1 MNNLHDD
8 EQDRLHY
15 NRGERYVKNI
25 ENLYKSVIKQISQ
38 LPFLEKVDKNKPFKI
53 SDYPIL
59 KKSLDRLFLELAK
72 NISFQISSNS
82 QTEWR
87 FAEKKMVDLA
97 KRYSNNPK
105 YRTENLEAL
114 NAFLNRKDGGLN
126 LSDRVWNYTKQFK
139 NEIELGLDLG
149 IGEGKSAAQIA
160 RELKSYL
167 KDPDTLFR
175 RVRDKH
181 GNLHL
186 SKNAENYHPGQG
198 VYRSSYKNAERLA
211 RTETNMAY
219 HEAVF
224 EKYQQFDFVIGI
236 EVRLSNNPNHCPFC
250 AAMAGKYPKD
260 FKFTGW
266 HPNCRCTTIPIL
278 KPLEETEVEPKAV
291 TELHKPFEEWI
302 EKNKDKIQTAPK
314 QPYFIQNNK
323 RYVDRVLAK
332 EDVLGGKLERL
343 FKPRTREMYISF
355 EPFSPIVREE
365 FSKLKDKYQKRKLFN
380 EILNDNNFKT
390 IHIDEKTKR
399 KTTLHPQSKEP
410 DSANWGRTQI
420 MAKSLNNVDKDVIF
434 LPEYKDKPSADA
446 LIEFKGKYT
455 IADFKYFT
463 TTKSSNIAN
472 ELRKTFKNI
481 PTIVMQFDKIDT
493 GILKATIEE
502 LKRKESLGNMI
513 IINKYGK
520 IKELEIVDLKTNKYE
535 KMLKGFF

>member
-25 ENLYKSVIKQISQ
+25 ENLYKSVINQISQ

-53 SDYPIL
+53 SDYPTL

-87 FAEKKMVDLA
+87 FAEKKMLNLA
-97 KRYSNNPK
+97 KKYSNNPK

-167 KDPDTLFR
+167 KAPDALFR

-219 HEAVF
+219 HEAIF

-291 TELHKPFEEWI
+291 AELHKPFEEWI
-302 EKNKDKIQTAPK
+302 EKNKNKIQTVPQ
-314 QPYFIQNNK
+314 QPYFIQNNR
-323 RYVDRVLAK
+323 RYVDKILKSNYDILYKNTIFTQNLAEVKKKIHFPSMDIEKINAINIYTGNYYRDINRYLRGQTHTIDENIGLTQEYYRELVSVINSGLDNLPKYKGKVYRTTTFSDEVLEKYKNAFESGKPYTEKAFFSTSYTKDILDHPSYAGNVKFEIISKKGVNIEDIAMMKIEREVLFKTGTRFRVIGFEQENQIIK
-332 EDVLGGKLERL
+332 IKLE
-343 FKPRTREMYISF
+343 
-355 EPFSPIVREE
+355 
-365 FSKLKDKYQKRKLFN
+365 
-380 EILNDNNFKT
+380 
-390 IHIDEKTKR
+390 
-399 KTTLHPQSKEP
+399 
-410 DSANWGRTQI
+410 
-420 MAKSLNNVDKDVIF
+420 
-434 LPEYKDKPSADA
+434 EYD
-446 LIEFKGKYT
+446 
-455 IADFKYFT
+455 
-463 TTKSSNIAN
+463 
-472 ELRKTFKNI
+472 
-481 PTIVMQFDKIDT
+481 
-493 GILKATIEE
+493 
-502 LKRKESLGNMI
+502 
-513 IINKYGK
+513 
-520 IKELEIVDLKTNKYE
+520 
-535 KMLKGFF
+535 

>member
-25 ENLYKSVIKQISQ
+25 ENLYKSVINQISQ

-53 SDYPIL
+53 SDYPTL

-97 KRYSNNPK
+97 KRHSNNPK

-167 KDPDTLFR
+167 KDPDALFR

-219 HEAVF
+219 HEAIF

-278 KPLEETEVEPKAV
+278 KPLEETEIEPKAV

-302 EKNKDKIQTAPK
+302 EKNKNKIQTTPK
-314 QPYFIQNNK
+314 QPYFIQNNR
-323 RYVDRVLAK
+323 RYVDKVLKGNYEILHKNSIFEGNLAQIKNKVNLPNIDIEKINAINIYTGNYYRDINRYLRGQTHTIDENIGLTKDYYKTLVETINGGLDDLPKYKGTAYRATTLSK
-332 EDVLGGKLERL
+332 EVLGQYKSAFESGKPYTEKAFFSTSYDKEILKHSYYEGNVEFFITSKRGVNIEKISKAENEKEVL
-343 FKPRTREMYISF
+343 FKAGT
-355 EPFSPIVREE
+355 
-365 FSKLKDKYQKRKLFN
+365 K
-380 EILNDNNFKT
+380 FKVLD
-390 IHIDEKTKR
+390 I
-399 KTTLHPQSKEP
+399 TT
-410 DSANWGRTQI
+410 
-420 MAKSLNNVDKDVIF
+420 F
-434 LPEYKDKPSADA
+434 LGDYKIT
-446 LIEFKGKYT
+446 L
-455 IADFKYFT
+455 
-463 TTKSSNIAN
+463 
-472 ELRKTFKNI
+472 
-481 PTIVMQFDKIDT
+481 
-493 GILKATIEE
+493 EE
-502 LKRKESLGNMI
+502 L
-513 IINKYGK
+513 
-520 IKELEIVDLKTNKYE
+520 
-535 KMLKGFF
+535 

>member
-8 EQDRLHY
+8 ERDRLHY

-25 ENLYKSVIKQISQ
+25 EKLYNSVINQISQ

-53 SDYPIL
+53 SDYPTL

-167 KDPDTLFR
+167 KDPNTLFR

-198 VYRSSYKNAERLA
+198 VYRSSYKNAERLT

-219 HEAVF
+219 HEAIF

-302 EKNKDKIQTAPK
+302 EKNKNKIQTTPK
-314 QPYFIQNNK
+314 QPYFIQNNR
-323 RYVDRVLAK
+323 RYVDRVLEIGKVKEILSSPREHQFKTLFTSENGGKVLEHLLLRKGKDYQSILTSAK
-332 EDVLGGKLERL
+332 EFAKQGK
-343 FKPRTREMYISF
+343 IA
-355 EPFSPIVREE
+355 
-365 FSKLKDKYQKRKLFN
+365 
-380 EILNDNNFKT
+380 EILPELNQRELKEFRKIVFPNYHLNKNPDLRIDGIYHDIKEVESLKKIQRNANKAYMQGAIAIIQYDGKDLVANVMEQQVKRIFGSNN
-390 IHIDEKTKR
+390 IDEKGVHNYPLNLIYF
-399 KTTLHPQSKEP
+399 LH
-410 DSANWGRTQI
+410 
-420 MAKSLNNVDKDVIF
+420 
-434 LPEYKDKPSADA
+434 
-446 LIEFKGKYT
+446 KGKLY
-455 IADFKYFT
+455 KY
-463 TTKSSNIAN
+463 N
-472 ELRKTFKNI
+472 R
-481 PTIVMQFDKIDT
+481 D
-493 GILKATIEE
+493 
-502 LKRKESLGNMI
+502 
-513 IINKYGK
+513 
-520 IKELEIVDLKTNKYE
+520 
-535 KMLKGFF
+535 

>member
-25 ENLYKSVIKQISQ
+25 ENLYKSVINQISQ

-53 SDYPIL
+53 SDYPTL

-97 KRYSNNPK
+97 KKYSNNPK

-114 NAFLNRKDGGLN
+114 NAFLNRKDKGLN

-167 KDPDTLFR
+167 KDPDKLFH

-181 GNLHL
+181 GNLYL

-219 HEAVF
+219 HEAIF

-236 EVRLSNNPNHCPFC
+236 QVRLSNNPNHCPFC

-278 KPLEETEVEPKAV
+278 KPLEETEVESKAV

-302 EKNKDKIQTAPK
+302 EKNKNKIQTTPQ
-314 QPYFIQNNK
+314 QPYFIQNNRRYVDKVLDKKLYSEIYDLMKKAKESAGELSDLLKYLNKNFGGYATPINLKSEVSIYRKATQELNREVFNIKDAVRATVILPKEKYENILYNLENLRIFGRIKVQNPEQFSGYSGILTNVKTKNGIFAEIQFNTEKMIYAKERPQDAIRIIGEKRWQEINKETGLEGGLGHKFYEEMRVLPENSK
-323 RYVDRVLAK
+323 RYV
-332 EDVLGGKLERL
+332 
-343 FKPRTREMYISF
+343 
-355 EPFSPIVREE
+355 
-365 FSKLKDKYQKRKLFN
+365 
-380 EILNDNNFKT
+380 
-390 IHIDEKTKR
+390 
-399 KTTLHPQSKEP
+399 
-410 DSANWGRTQI
+410 
-420 MAKSLNNVDKDVIF
+420 
-434 LPEYKDKPSADA
+434 
-446 LIEFKGKYT
+446 
-455 IADFKYFT
+455 
-463 TTKSSNIAN
+463 
-472 ELRKTFKNI
+472 
-481 PTIVMQFDKIDT
+481 
-493 GILKATIEE
+493 E
-502 LKRKESLGNMI
+502 LKKKSIEYYSNFR
-513 IINKYGK
+513 
-520 IKELEIVDLKTNKYE
+520 
-535 KMLKGFF
+535 